1 MFSSRSF
8 QRVFSRSLILI
19 PQNSLARRG
28 EAAHR
33 ERKLVSDSFRHALS
47 WKDSLWG
54 KLDHFERFEASSSL
68 GGLGRSEVWR
78 SRSKSFM
85 VIPQPYIRE
94 YYRRRRHRKARCR
107 QKRDND
113 DGNRKLK
120 GFMGFKKGE
129 EGEAEK
135 RKPRR
140 GIGYL
145 VEVAE
150 ETQQTK
156 NQIRSKMDLLW

>member
-1 MFSSRSF
+1 MGCTCPVMLLPFE
-8 QRVFSRSLILI
+8 
-19 PQNSLARRG
+19 SLAKKEMWEEDRR
-28 EAAHR
+28 
-33 ERKLVSDSFRHALS
+33 
-47 WKDSLWG
+47 WT
-54 KLDHFERFEASSSL
+54 
-68 GGLGRSEVWR
+68 
-78 SRSKSFM
+78 

-107 QKRDND
+107 QERDND

-120 GFMGFKKGE
+120 GFMRFKKGE

-140 GIGYL
+140 GIAYL